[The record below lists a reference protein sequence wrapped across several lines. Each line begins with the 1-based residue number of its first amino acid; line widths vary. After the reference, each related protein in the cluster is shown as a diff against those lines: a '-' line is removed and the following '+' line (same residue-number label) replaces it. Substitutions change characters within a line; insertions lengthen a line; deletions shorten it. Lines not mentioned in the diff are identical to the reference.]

1 MSGAVERALRCLG
14 RGFDVACDF
23 RPEYCR
29 GKDRLVVINEDEKRE
44 LAVPGFGLFKDVC
57 VDVKCDKGDRVRY
70 QFIENYG
77 THIIVGLSVG
87 GQDVVYVKQDQ
98 SSSLPPSELKQQLDK
113 LGHQLFTGTCALP
126 PFYWKSKEHKLKVC
140 FNKSLRNFACIQP
153 FVDTV
158 ITRAV

>member
-70 QFIENYG
+70 Q
-77 THIIVGLSVG
+77 S
-87 GQDVVYVKQDQ
+87 DVLEFNQVCF
-98 SSSLPPSELKQQLDK
+98 L
-113 LGHQLFTGTCALP
+113 CAL
-126 PFYWKSKEHKLKVC
+126 L
-140 FNKSLRNFACIQP
+140 I
-153 FVDTV
+153 
-158 ITRAV
+158 